1 MADRKKQREQAIQ
14 ESVEMSEMAKKPQTK
29 PASTPEYSI
38 SAREKAEAAAPYHP
52 RAGKSLGVR
61 NRELMIGKMA
71 AQAEEARKLASFKD
85 PESRRTGRPL
95 REGADSVEAP
105 APEMKTPFNNRRTKS
120 GKVISKPISA
130 GGKAPK
136 KKISSKS
143 TTNEDR
149 LKQID
154 ADLRFKQSRASEFN
168 KRLK

>member
-29 PASTPEYSI
+29 PTSTPEYSI

-71 AQAEEARKLASFKD
+71 AQAAEARKIASFKD
-85 PESRRTGRPL
+85 PDSRRTDRPL
-95 REGADSVEAP
+95 REGTGSVEAP

-136 KKISSKS
+136 KTSAKS
-143 TTNEDR
+143 NVNDDR

>member
-1 MADRKKQREQAIQ
+1 MADRKKQREQAIE
-14 ESVEMSEMAKKPQTK
+14 ESVEMAEMAKKPQTK
-29 PASTPEYSI
+29 PAPTSEYSI
-38 SAREKAEAAAPYHP
+38 SSKEKAEAAAPYHP

-61 NRELMIGKMA
+61 NRELMIGKMT
-71 AQAEEARKLASFKD
+71 AQAAEARKLASFKD

-95 REGADSVEAP
+95 REGAGSTP
-105 APEMKTPFNNRRTKS
+105 APEIRTPFNNRRTKS

-136 KKISSKS
+136 KSSSKS